1 MKYESKMRDVIFPRY
16 WHFDV
21 LFFSLLLLLF
31 SAVKPRS
38 FIICERRK
46 GVISCQNGKRID
58 VLNANYGRQDSETC
72 SSSSVTRTNCRS
84 SNSLKLVQNKCN
96 GKTSCELHATNSE
109 FGDPCSRTYKYLEV
123 EYRCLEFISL
133 GKWKNGKMCLIY
145 ASHCSYSRQSSMA
158 LARQCCYDTRCRK
171 HCLGYATVCYGTW
184 FYFFCCGSVCFNKN
198 AARLV
203 GLMGK

>member
-1 MKYESKMRDVIFPRY
+1 MTQTFDKIPKHNKGRAIFSLIYWTIMASVLKWHQYLMKYESKMRDVIFPRY

-38 FIICERRK
+38 FIICEHQK

-58 VLNANYGRQDSETC
+58 LLNANYGRLDSETC

-84 SNSLKLVQNKCN
+84 SNSLNEWLVQNKCN

-109 FGDPCSRTYKYLEV
+109 FGDPCS
-123 EYRCLEFISL
+123 
-133 GKWKNGKMCLIY
+133 G
-145 ASHCSYSRQSSMA
+145 MA
-158 LARQCCYDTRCRK
+158 RI
-171 HCLGYATVCYGTW
+171 
-184 FYFFCCGSVCFNKN
+184 
-198 AARLV
+198 
-203 GLMGK
+203 